1 MSKTDNNK
9 ANRIIR
15 KVSLPDDGERLG
27 EIFAAAKKIMAADG
41 NPNQWKD
48 GYPSLDIVR
57 SDMKKDGGFVVEDDG
72 KIVAYFAFLP
82 SPEPTY
88 AKIYDG
94 KWLDDTKPY
103 HVIHRIASL
112 PDAHGIFKSIMDFCF
127 ARERNIRIDT
137 HRDNRIMQH
146 NILKHGFKYC
156 CIIHLDNG
164 DERLAYQKLA
174 EKKKISLTAQIG
186 IALVLA
192 VIAGV
197 LLRNQADFVNEYI
210 KPIGT
215 IFLNLLKFIV
225 VPLVLFSI
233 MAGILSM
240 NDIKKVGSL
249 GLRTLIY
256 FMVTTLFAVTLGL
269 VIPSLFK
276 GILPVIHI
284 SAETANAIE
293 VPHLTVMDQIVNMFP
308 DNILM
313 PLNSMAMMQVIV
325 IALFFGIAMVHVGEK
340 GEMARKVTLSFNDVV
355 GKILEYIMALAPIG
369 VFCMLT
375 PVVVDNGPAVLGSYA
390 ALLALAYL
398 CFVIHAGVVYSSA
411 VGFLGGL
418 SPIKFFK
425 GMQPAMLFAFSSD
438 SSVATLPYTMQC
450 TEKLGVSKDIGRF
463 VLSLGA
469 TINMD
474 GVAIYLGVASV
485 FMATCCG
492 IDLSMSQY
500 MAIAFASTIA
510 SIGTP
515 GIPGGSLALMA
526 MVFASAGI
534 PVECVAVAAGID
546 RIIDM
551 GRTVMS
557 VTGDASCAIVMQK
570 ILAPSAPDTAGQGKK

>member
-1 MSKTDNNK
+1 MSKSYDSTP
-9 ANRIIR
+9 NRTIR
-15 KVSLPDDGERLG
+15 KVSLPKDSERLM
-27 EIFAAAKKIMAADG
+27 EVFAAAKGIMAADG
-41 NPNQWKD
+41 NTNQWTD
-48 GYPSLDIVR
+48 GYPSLDIVQ
-57 SDMKKDGGFVVEDDG
+57 SDIEKDGGFVVEDDG

-88 AKIYDG
+88 DKVYDG
-94 KWLDDTKPY
+94 KWLDNSKPY
-103 HVIHRIASL
+103 HVIHRIASF
-112 PDAHGIFKSIMDFCF
+112 PEAHGIFKSIMEFCF
-127 ARERNIRIDT
+127 ANERNIRIDT
-137 HRDNRIMQH
+137 HRDNKIMQH
-146 NILKHGFKYC
+146 NIEKHGFKYC
-156 CIIHLDNG
+156 GIIHLANG
-164 DERLAYQKLA
+164 DERLAYQKMT
-174 EKKKISLTAQIG
+174 EKKRLSLTAQIG

-197 LLRNQADFVNEYI
+197 LLRNHATFVNEYI
-210 KPIGT
+210 KPFGT

-240 NDIKKVGSL
+240 NDVSKVGKL

-256 FMVTTLFAVTLGL
+256 FIITTLFAVTLGL
-269 VIPSLFK
+269 IVPSLVK
-276 GILPVIHI
+276 GFLPTIKISTEAASQVID
-284 SAETANAIE
+284 T
-293 VPHLTVMDQIVNMFP
+293 PHMTVMDQIVAMFP
-308 DNILM
+308 DNILL
-313 PLNSMAMMQVIV
+313 PVSSMAMMQVIV
-325 IALFFGIAMVHVGEK
+325 IALFFGIAMVHIGEK
-340 GEMARKVTLSFNDVV
+340 GEMARKVTLSFNDVI
-355 GKILEYIMALAPIG
+355 GKILEYIMALAPYG

-375 PVVVDNGPAVLGSYA
+375 PVVVENGPAVLGSYA
-390 ALLALAYL
+390 ALLALAYF
-398 CFVIHAGVVYSSA
+398 CFVVHAGLVYSSA
-411 VGFLGGL
+411 VWALGGI
-418 SPIKFFK
+418 SPLKFFK
-425 GMQPAMLFAFSSD
+425 EMQPAMLFAFSSD
-438 SSVATLPYTMQC
+438 SSVATLPYSMQC
-450 TEKLGVSKDIGRF
+450 TEKLGVRKEIGRF

-492 IDLSMSQY
+492 IDLTMSQY

-526 MVFASAGI
+526 MVFSSAGI

-557 VTGDASCAIVMQK
+557 ITGDASCAVVMQRF
-570 ILAPSAPDTAGQGKK
+570 LGKNI

>member
-1 MSKTDNNK
+1 
-9 ANRIIR
+9 
-15 KVSLPDDGERLG
+15 
-27 EIFAAAKKIMAADG
+27 
-41 NPNQWKD
+41 
-48 GYPSLDIVR
+48 
-57 SDMKKDGGFVVEDDG
+57 
-72 KIVAYFAFLP
+72 
-82 SPEPTY
+82 
-88 AKIYDG
+88 
-94 KWLDDTKPY
+94 
-103 HVIHRIASL
+103 
-112 PDAHGIFKSIMDFCF
+112 
-127 ARERNIRIDT
+127 
-137 HRDNRIMQH
+137 
-146 NILKHGFKYC
+146 
-156 CIIHLDNG
+156 
-164 DERLAYQKLA
+164 
-174 EKKKISLTAQIG
+174 
-186 IALVLA
+186 

-197 LLRNQADFVNEYI
+197 LLRNQADFVNAYI

-240 NDIKKVGSL
+240 NDVSKVGKL
-249 GLRTLIY
+249 GLRTLVY

-269 VIPSLFK
+269 VIPSLLK

-284 SAETANAIE
+284 NMEATAEAIE
-293 VPHLTVMDQIVNMFP
+293 TPHLSVMDQLVDMFP
-308 DNILM
+308 SNILA
-313 PLNSMAMMQVIV
+313 PVSSMAMMQVIV

-375 PVVVDNGPAVLGSYA
+375 PVVVDNGPSVLGSYA

-398 CFVIHAGVVYSSA
+398 CFVIHAGVIYTSA
-411 VGFLGGL
+411 VGLLGGL
-418 SPIKFFK
+418 SPLKFFK

-485 FMATCCG
+485 FMSNCCG

-500 MAIAFASTIA
+500 LSIAFASTIA

-534 PVECVAVAAGID
+534 PIECVAVAAGID

-557 VTGDASCAIVMQK
+557 ITGDASCAIVMQRFV
-570 ILAPSAPDTAGQGKK
+570 GKKGLM